1 MAFMKW
7 ATRVLQSKRQNLVMN
22 KFKTKKKLLDGA
34 DQSLKFG
41 FVKKELQVIVGQL
54 TTVKLICL
62 R

>member
-1 MAFMKW
+1 
-7 ATRVLQSKRQNLVMN
+7 MN

-34 DQSLKFG
+34 DQSLKLG
-41 FVKKELQVIVGQL
+41 FVKKELPVIVGQL